1 MSIEQ
6 TEILEGI
13 KEKIH
18 SVKVLL
24 QEQKD
29 QNQDLSMQN
38 DALLK
43 EVQQKQ
49 SQNK

>member
-18 SVKVLL
+18 SVKAML

-29 QNQDLSMQN
+29 QNRDLRY
-38 DALLK
+38 A
-43 EVQQKQ
+43 E
-49 SQNK
+49 